1 MYIINSFSKTFPKT
15 ILASSLLLLSGLA
28 LAHEGHT
35 DITTQQTVEHE
46 HMSSMSEMDH
56 SKMNHDMQNMDHSMM
71 QNSMPDASNGSAVV
85 IIDSIQKTDPIQRDS
100 VQADSTQVDSIQV
113 DHTSHQMDHSHH
125 QGAQIQQSQTE
136 HAQAQHTLLNH
147 SGHDHRTEHGAQI
160 YAVTTLDNKWLFNED
175 GEGALKSE
183 LETRIGTDENKIF
196 IKAHLDKHES
206 HDAEYDV
213 KALYSRMISDFW
225 DAQIGARYRV
235 EKVAL
240 DQHRKDTEEKM
251 DAVIGLHGMAP
262 YFFETDAYFY
272 AGEDHFSGFSLE
284 TERDLL
290 LTQKIIFKPYL
301 DMDLI
306 FSDDS
311 KYAKKSGLSNIT
323 AGIETRYEISKKVMP
338 YLDIAYEYVKGND
351 ATAWQIE
358 SDSEK
363 GWLYGAGIRFKF

>member
-1 MYIINSFSKTFPKT
+1 MHIINSFSKTFPKT
-15 ILASSLLLLSGLA
+15 MLASSLLLLSGSA

-35 DITTQQTVEHE
+35 YITKQQTLEHE

-71 QNSMPDASNGSAVV
+71 QNSMPDASNESAVKV
-85 IIDSIQKTDPIQRDS
+85 ADST
-100 VQADSTQVDSIQV
+100 QADSTQV

-125 QGAQIQQSQTE
+125 QGSQFQQSQIE

-160 YAVTTLDNKWLFNED
+160 YAVTTLDNKWLLNED

-196 IKAHLDKHES
+196 IKVHLDKHES

-272 AGEDHFSGFSLE
+272 VGEDHFSGFSLE

-306 FSDDS
+306 FNDDS

-338 YLDIAYEYVKGND
+338 YLDIAYEYSKGND
-351 ATAWQIE
+351 ATTWQVE

>member
-1 MYIINSFSKTFPKT
+1 MRITNLFPKTFSKTV
-15 ILASSLLLLSGLA
+15 LASSLLLLSGLV
-28 LAHEGHT
+28 LAHEGHV
-35 DITTQQTVEHE
+35 DISPQQVSEQQND
-46 HMSSMSEMDH
+46 MSEMDH
-56 SKMNHDMQNMDHSMM
+56 SKMNHNDMQ
-71 QNSMPDASNGSAVV
+71 
-85 IIDSIQKTDPIQRDS
+85 
-100 VQADSTQVDSIQV
+100 
-113 DHTSHQMDHSHH
+113 QMDHSQH
-125 QGAQIQQSQTE
+125 QSSLTQANQAEHSQTKHSQTKKQMAE
-136 HAQAQHTLLNH
+136 NH
-147 SGHDHRTEHGAQI
+147 QGHDHRTEHGAQI
-160 YAVTTLDNKWLFNED
+160 YTVTTLDNKWLLNED

-183 LETRIGTDENKIF
+183 FETRIGTDENKIF

-240 DQHRKDTEEKM
+240 DHHRKDTEEKL

-262 YFFETDAYFY
+262 YFFETDAYLY
-272 AGEDHFSGFSLE
+272 AGEDHYAGFSLE

-290 LTQKIIFKPYL
+290 LTQKLIFKPYL
-301 DMDLI
+301 DMDVI

-323 AGIETRYEISKKVMP
+323 AGLETRYEISKKVMP
-338 YLDIAYEYVKGND
+338 YLDIAYEYSKGND
-351 ATAWQIE
+351 STAWQLE